1 MAGFWTPY
9 EGIEEARAKLCR
21 LADATGGGGLG
32 VSFSDGRQICVLRQA
47 ASPGGRSMWLNVLI
61 SHVAA
66 PPPPPP
72 APKGLSGK
80 LKAWFWRAM
89 EIEGESQIQQA
100 QMQMAGDQAIAQ
112 EFRDHVWEP
121 THEFLLRHKLLA
133 DTAGIVLDVVGVVAA
148 GVFIFVAAP
157 ELIVAAAAG
166 SVMAGVGLAT
176 GGLASAGALLL
187 FGIDGSIY
195 GAEMSGHEAL
205 AKSMED
211 SPTVGWM
218 RIGATI
224 MLLPD
229 LPVSGMRALTEIGT
243 KGAEASEAIAK
254 GAQADAMTGNAT
266 RDLKNVTNPSR
277 HPAEVARQTARVR
290 QYQAEAA
297 AQAKL
302 VEAANARI
310 KLVFARDV
318 AILPGGTVAGA
329 GLIAAAPPGVALS
342 ADQKKKDEAYLRSIA
357 PAKGWPKDIK
367 MEIRVIGYS
376 KSGKS

>member
-9 EGIEEARAKLCR
+9 EGLEEARAKLCR

-89 EIEGESQIQQA
+89 EIEGESEIQQA
-100 QMQMAGDQAIAQ
+100 QMQMAGDQAMAQ

-133 DTAGIVLDVVGVVAA
+133 DTAGIVLDVVGVIAA

-157 ELIVAAAAG
+157 ELLAAG
-166 SVMAGVGLAT
+166 GVMATVGLVT
-176 GGLASAGALLL
+176 GTMASTGAVVL
-187 FGIDGSIY
+187 FGVDSYIY
-195 GAEMSGHEAL
+195 GAEMSGHEAA
-205 AKSMED
+205 AKSFED
-211 SPTVGWM
+211 SSTVGWV

-254 GAQADAMTGNAT
+254 GTQAETMTGKAG
-266 RDLKNVTNPSR
+266 RDLKNVTNPGR

-290 QYQAEAA
+290 QYQAEAL
-297 AQAKL
+297 AQSKL

-310 KLVFARDV
+310 KLVFARDL
-318 AILPGGTVAGA
+318 AIFPGATGA
-329 GLIAAAPPGVALS
+329 GVGLVAAAPPGVALS
-342 ADQKKKDEAYLRSIA
+342 AEQKKKDEEYMRSIA

-367 MEIRVIGYS
+367 VEIRVIGYS
-376 KSGKS
+376 NQKGG